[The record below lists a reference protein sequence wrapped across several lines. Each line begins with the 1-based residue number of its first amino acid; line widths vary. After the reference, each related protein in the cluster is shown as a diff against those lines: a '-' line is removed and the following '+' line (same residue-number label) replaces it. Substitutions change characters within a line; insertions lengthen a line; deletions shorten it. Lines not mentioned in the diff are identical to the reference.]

1 MPIPTRDST
10 LRGALDE
17 RSRPGDLRLGAMPEA
32 NVDESA
38 STDRRPIRRMTS
50 GSLVVLLLAV
60 VAVVGLYSM
69 RNIGRISAS
78 TGISREIEQLVASVL
93 PPKGAEGAAAAP
105 SLPVVDDSALF
116 AMLDTDHRATLQ
128 LPFERLGRD
137 PFELWRDPSAP
148 AADPS
153 AVEVEDRSGSG
164 AAWGREVER
173 VVGLLQL
180 KSVIGGGSSSAMAN
194 VNGRI
199 IRPGDV
205 FTVAEAEA
213 EFRVVRIER
222 DSVVLKARNP
232 RLGIE
237 QDAVLRQPRPF

>member
-1 MPIPTRDST
+1 VPILTRDST
-10 LRGALDE
+10 LRGNADE
-17 RSRPGDLRLGAMPEA
+17 RSRPGDLRLGGMPDA

-38 STDRRPIRRMTS
+38 PTDRRPIRRMTS

-78 TGISREIEQLVASVL
+78 TGISREIEQLIASVL
-93 PPKGAEGAAAAP
+93 PTNGDAGTGAVQNLP
-105 SLPVVDDSALF
+105 SVDDSALF

-128 LPFERLGRD
+128 VPFEQLGRD
-137 PFELWRDPSAP
+137 PFVLWRDPSAP
-148 AADPS
+148 APDAT
-153 AVEVEDRSGSG
+153 AVAVDDRAGSG
-164 AAWGREVER
+164 EAWGREVER